1 LSKKAFVRAAEAGAV
16 LIAQVKENQRSLH
29 HRVQQ
34 ICQANPPLDSDTNR
48 SQNRR
53 SRDETRLVE
62 VFDPA
67 GALAGTEWAEHV
79 GAVFRVQRTTHRRIT
94 ATGLWETA
102 HETAHFVTEYIL
114 PAAVAASAIRNHWG
128 IENRLHYVRDCGFR
142 EDDSRIRSKPTVFAR
157 LRSFAANILRANN
170 VQNLSDGRYRIAI
183 AGLAGLR
190 SLILM

>member
-1 LSKKAFVRAAEAGAV
+1 M
-16 LIAQVKENQRSLH
+16 IAQVKENQPSLH

-34 ICQANPPLDSDTNR
+34 ICQANTPLNSDTSR
-48 SQNRR
+48 SENRR

-67 GALAGTEWAEHV
+67 GALSGTEWAEHV
-79 GAVFRVQRTTHRRIT
+79 GAVLRVQRTTHRRIT
-94 ATGLWETA
+94 ATGMWKTT

-114 PAAVAASAIRNHWG
+114 PAAIGARAIRDHWG

-170 VQNLSDGRYRIAI
+170 VQNFSDGRYRIAI

-190 SLILM
+190 SLILL

>member
-1 LSKKAFVRAAEAGAV
+1 MSKKAFVRAAEAGAV

-67 GALAGTEWAEHV
+67 DALV
-79 GAVFRVQRTTHRRIT
+79 GAVFRVQRTTYRRIT
-94 ATGLWETA
+94 ATGLWETT

-114 PAAVAASAIRNHWG
+114 PAALAASAIRDHWG